1 MKIIISDSTAIQL
14 IETMKDLTG
23 TLQNLTF
30 GTKEPKFLFAKD
42 VSKILKVNTNVA
54 TELLKREDIPS
65 IKDCGRL
72 KVEEQAFLEWCRQN
86 KKRID

>member
-1 MKIIISDSTAIQL
+1 MNISISENVAIQL
-14 IETMKDLTG
+14 IKAMENLNV